1 MTPVRRHQTALV
13 VDDSPVAR
21 RRIRTLLRLGGW
33 RVHEAVGMTDALR
46 QASGMDLDLVVTDM
60 TMREGN
66 GPALLRS
73 LRAGGCSARFLAVS
87 ANVTTHVRERAD
99 AAGADACL
107 AKPVDPR
114 LVLDFL
120 LDRAG
125 EPSSR
130 HHPDGHHR
138 VLDYA
143 PALHIQA
150 ERLDRVR
157 KRYVN
162 TVPHRLL
169 AITSSGQRGDT
180 ETVAADARRRN
191 FSQAQLMQ
199 LVAFRA
205 WADRG
210 RSAPS
215 GQATRGQATS
225 R

>member
-13 VDDSPVAR
+13 VDDSAVAR

-60 TMREGN
+60 AMREGN
-66 GPALLRS
+66 GPALLRR

-87 ANVTTHVRERAD
+87 ANVTAHVRERAD

-120 LDRAG
+120 LHRAG
-125 EPSSR
+125 ASASR
-130 HHPDGHHR
+130 RHTDAHR
-138 VLDYA
+138 VVDYA
-143 PALHIQA
+143 PALHIEA

-169 AITSSGQRGDT
+169 AITASGQYGDT

-191 FSQAQLMQ
+191 FSHAQLMQ

-210 RSAPS
+210 RSAPKD
-215 GQATRGQATS
+215 QAPRDQATS

>member
-1 MTPVRRHQTALV
+1 MTMTLVRRPRTALV
-13 VDDSPVAR
+13 VDDSAPAR

-46 QASGMDLDLVVTDM
+46 QASELDLDLVVTDM
-60 TMREGN
+60 AMREGN
-66 GPALLRS
+66 GPALLRR

-87 ANVTTHVRERAD
+87 TNVTADVHERAV

-114 LVLDFL
+114 LVVDFL
-120 LDRAG
+120 LAPAG
-125 EPSSR
+125 EPATRR
-130 HHPDGHHR
+130 HTAAHR
-138 VLDYA
+138 AFDHA

-157 KRYVN
+157 VRERYVN
-162 TVPHRLL
+162 NLPHRLP
-169 AITSSGQRGDT
+169 AIAASEQYGDT
-180 ETVAADARRRN
+180 ETVTAGARRRN
-191 FSQAQLMQ
+191 LSHAQLMQ

-205 WADRG
+205 WADRH
-210 RSAPS
+210 RSAPND
-215 GQATRGQATS
+215 QATS